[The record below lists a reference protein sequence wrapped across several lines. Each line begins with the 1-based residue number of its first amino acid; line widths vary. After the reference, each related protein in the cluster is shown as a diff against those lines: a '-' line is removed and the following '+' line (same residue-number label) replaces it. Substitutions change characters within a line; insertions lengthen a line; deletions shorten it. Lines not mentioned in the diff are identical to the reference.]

1 MENFDLY
8 ESNIRGVPLFRGIS
22 DEQLSPLLEQLK
34 ANIKTFQEGDYISLE
49 DDSIAHIGIIL
60 KGRVD
65 MIKEDVWG
73 HRTVFVRMRPYEL
86 FGESFACGLEQKSTV
101 TFVSEE
107 TSVVLFVGYQNILKL
122 GRKSQILENLTHLLS
137 EKNVRLMEKIEVI
150 SKPTLREKISTFL
163 WIQSRRQK
171 SKYVEIHMK
180 RSEWAD
186 YLCANRSSLARE
198 LVLMKEE
205 GLIDFDRNIFFIK
218 DLMK

>member
-49 DDSIAHIGIIL
+49 DDSIAQIGIIL

-86 FGESFACGLEQKSTV
+86 F
-101 TFVSEE
+101 
-107 TSVVLFVGYQNILKL
+107 
-122 GRKSQILENLTHLLS
+122 
-137 EKNVRLMEKIEVI
+137 
-150 SKPTLREKISTFL
+150 
-163 WIQSRRQK
+163 
-171 SKYVEIHMK
+171 
-180 RSEWAD
+180 
-186 YLCANRSSLARE
+186 
-198 LVLMKEE
+198 
-205 GLIDFDRNIFFIK
+205 
-218 DLMK
+218 